1 MNRAE
6 RRRLQKQG
14 AKNLSRAEAE
24 QLFHDADAHLAAG
37 NIDAAM
43 RCYQRL
49 HRAEPENP
57 EILNMLGVLT
67 GQQNDPAKACQLIRK
82 AIRINPGQASYYS
95 NLGLA
100 LRGANELD
108 EAVHAFRKAIEL
120 DPQLAQAHNNL
131 GSTLKRRGEL
141 DAAIES
147 YRQALHI
154 DPDYRDAQLNLAG
167 TLLRTGELAKARELI
182 DRALHLNPADLEMQH
197 LLGLAFMDEGNYDD
211 ALKTCT
217 QLLQTMVRT
226 RTPPPTGTPAQG
238 FDKKLARQALLDLKK
253 VLDNAGVKFFL
264 RSGTLL
270 GCIREGDFLAH
281 DKDIDI
287 GVFES
292 IDKTVLVELITAS
305 DCFTQPADPHAE
317 QNTVSFSVQHRNT
330 IGFDI
335 YFYRD
340 MGDHYTTDCFIP
352 GKSYTKTFTKFSL
365 QPVTFIDTEFMAP
378 DNPGLYLSELYGNWK
393 EPDHYFDSMV
403 SSRNLDAG
411 NEQVSLCYAISRISD
426 ALQKADNERANAY
439 CKQALELDPGNKAI
453 TQVLAWLKTSALVSS
468 S

>member
-6 RRRLQKQG
+6 RRRRQKQG
-14 AKNLSRAEAE
+14 AKKLGRDEAE
-24 QLFHDADAHLAAG
+24 QLFHEADAHLAAG
-37 NIDAAM
+37 QIDAATH
-43 RCYQRL
+43 CYQRL
-49 HRAEPENP
+49 HRAEPDNA
-57 EILNMLGVLT
+57 EILNMLGVLA
-67 GQQNDPAKACQLIRK
+67 GQQNDPAKACQLISK

-108 EAVHAFRKAIEL
+108 EAVDAFRKAIEI

-141 DAAIES
+141 EAAIES
-147 YRQALHI
+147 YQQALHI

-167 TLLRTGELAKARELI
+167 TQLRAGKRTGARELI
-182 DRALHLNPADLEMQH
+182 DQALHRNPADLEMQH
-197 LLGLAFMDEGNYDD
+197 LLGLAFMDEGNYDE
-211 ALKTCT
+211 ALNTLS
-217 QLLQTMVRT
+217 QLLQTMVRS
-226 RTPPPTGTPAQG
+226 RTPPPTGTPAQV
-238 FDKKLARQALLDLKK
+238 FDRKLARHALLDMKK
-253 VLDNAGVKFFL
+253 VLDGAGVEFFL

-287 GVFES
+287 GVFET
-292 IDKTVLVELITAS
+292 IDKQALVDLITAS

-317 QNTVSFSVQHRNT
+317 QNTVSFSVQHRNM

-340 MGDHYTTDCFIP
+340 TGDHYTSDCFIP

-365 QPVTFIDTEFMAP
+365 KPVQFIGAEFMAP
-378 DNPGLYLSELYGNWK
+378 GNPELYLSELYGNWK
-393 EPDHYFDSMV
+393 EPDHYFDSMI

-426 ALQKADNERANAY
+426 ALQKADHERASAY
-439 CKQALELDPGNKAI
+439 CKQALELDPGNKVI
-453 TQVLAWLKTSALVSS
+453 TQVLAWLQTSIT
-468 S
+468 